1 MLFALSCFDFLSGI
15 SYYCTCH
22 FVYFVFCWF
31 LVSTAIFS
39 KPYLRYLYFK
49 VICMER
55 ERGERGGWWG
65 GTEEDRRRKK
75 KEKKWINKN
84 IIIYQER
91 KILIR
96 IKGEEIFIHKIMYF
110 NRFSTLKIDFLCGFV
125 NLYCLRLCLHLVL
138 RFSRR
143 RIYLYHR
150 WSVQG
155 NGCTMPLSIT
165 Q

>member
-1 MLFALSCFDFLSGI
+1 MGQ
-15 SYYCTCH
+15 
-22 FVYFVFCWF
+22 
-31 LVSTAIFS
+31 
-39 KPYLRYLYFK
+39 KKREE
-49 VICMER
+49 ER
-55 ERGERGGWWG
+55 
-65 GTEEDRRRKK
+65 RRRKK
-75 KEKKWINKN
+75 MNKKN
-84 IIIYQER
+84 IIYQER

-150 WSVQG
+150 
-155 NGCTMPLSIT
+155 
-165 Q
+165 